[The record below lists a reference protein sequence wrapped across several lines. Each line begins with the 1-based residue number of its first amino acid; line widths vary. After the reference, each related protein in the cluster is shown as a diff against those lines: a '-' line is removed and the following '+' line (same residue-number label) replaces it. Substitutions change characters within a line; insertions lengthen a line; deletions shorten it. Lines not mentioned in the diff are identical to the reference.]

1 MFKWLHH
8 LLDPHCSE
16 CQLQADRLSMP
27 GCESCDTLRMQL
39 AIVNAEKRQ
48 MLESILALTKPVEV
62 QPPTQRVS
70 PERAASAALPW
81 NARRQLLEAEDR
93 VKAQIIA
100 KQKKDEAE
108 AKKAVGPVSI
118 THSDKPVNIDDRAQS
133 IEQLEKE
140 LNINQEAA
148 NA

>member
-8 LLDPHCSE
+8 LLDPHCTECASE
-16 CQLQADRLSMP
+16 SMYDNV
-27 GCESCDTLRMQL
+27 CESCETLKMQL
-39 AIVNAEKRQ
+39 NVVNAEKRQ
-48 MLESILALTKPVEV
+48 MLETILSLAKPAEV
-62 QPPTQRVS
+62 QPPTQRVN
-70 PERAASAALPW
+70 PERASSAALPW

-108 AKKAVGPVSI
+108 AKKTAEVTKI
-118 THSDKPVNIDDRAQS
+118 TSTNPIQVNIDDRAQS
-133 IEQLEKE
+133 IEDLEKE
-140 LNINQEAA
+140 LDINQEAA